1 MTRYNTT
8 RGPRGFTLIE
18 LLVVIAIIAVLIAL
32 LLPAVQSAREA
43 ARRAQCTNNL
53 KQMGLAVHNY
63 ISAHDTLPLG
73 AFYMWPTTCG
83 RWKQAHSFF
92 VGMLPFLE
100 QGAASN
106 AFNYNLHPYQWEN
119 STVQA
124 FGMSMLWCPSD
135 PEVSQPV
142 QAAQPRN
149 FLGSCSGVPGG
160 YTATPPWLLYHTSY
174 AANAGMFPDYP
185 VGPASADPNYGALT
199 GQANGV
205 IYFGSSTRLSSIT
218 DGTSNTLLIGE
229 RAFSKIRPVA
239 SKDVWFLWFS
249 SAFSDTMFFTFFPIN
264 PYNRIPDTGTAD
276 LGVPGGGNAYTAA
289 ASSLH
294 PGGANFAMCDGSV
307 RFIKDSITTWPYDQS
322 TLLPIGVTQASN
334 ATYVVAPGTQIGV
347 YQALSSR
354 NGGEVISADQY

>member
-1 MTRYNTT
+1 MTRND
-8 RGPRGFTLIE
+8 RRISARGFTLIE

-63 ISAHDTLPLG
+63 ISSNETLPMG
-73 AFYMWPTTCG
+73 AFYMYPLTCN
-83 RWKQAHSFF
+83 RWKQAQSFLIAL
-92 VGMLPFLE
+92 LPYLE
-100 QGAASN
+100 QGQATN
-106 AFNYNLHPYQWEN
+106 AYNYNLHPYQADN
-119 STVQA
+119 STIQ
-124 FGMSMLWCPSD
+124 GMGLSMLWCPSD
-135 PEVSQPV
+135 GEVSEPV
-142 QAAQPRN
+142 VAAEPRN

-160 YTATPPWLLYHTSY
+160 AVPVPWKLYHTSY

-185 VGPASADPNYGALT
+185 LGPAGVDPNYAALT
-199 GQANGV
+199 AQANGV
-205 IYFGSSTRLSSIT
+205 MYFGSSVRLSGIT

-229 RAFSKIRPVA
+229 RAFSKIRPQEA
-239 SKDVWFLWFS
+239 KSVWFLWFS

-264 PYNRIPDTGTAD
+264 PYTRLSPTAQD
-276 LGVPGGGNAYTAA
+276 QGVPGGGNAYTAA

-294 PGGANFAMCDGSV
+294 PGGANFAMADGSV
-307 RFIKDSITTWPYDQS
+307 RFLKDSISTWPYDQT

-334 ATYVVAPGTQIGV
+334 TTYVVAPGTQIGV

-354 NGGEVISADQY
+354 NGGEVISADSY